1 VSDVAATAR
10 GVPPPDEVDAFFA
23 ERADD
28 VAAIARAARR
38 LVLTVLPDG
47 REMLDRSDGLV
58 GYATGPRAIK
68 DLWAGVAPHSRHVN
82 LQLANGAL
90 LDDPDGVLGGTGKRA
105 RHVKLRSLADVERP
119 ATRSILEA
127 SLARHR
133 ADPA

>member
-1 VSDVAATAR
+1 MAAATHGA
-10 GVPPPDEVDAFFA
+10 PSADEVDAFFA
-23 ERADD
+23 ESSAD

-38 LVLTVLPDG
+38 LVLDVLPDG
-47 REMLDRSDGLV
+47 RESLDRSDRIV

-90 LDDPDGVLGGTGKRA
+90 LDDPDGVLEGTGKRV
-105 RHVKLRSLADVERP
+105 RHIKLHSLADVERP
-119 ATRSILEA
+119 ATRSILES

-133 ADPA
+133 ADTA